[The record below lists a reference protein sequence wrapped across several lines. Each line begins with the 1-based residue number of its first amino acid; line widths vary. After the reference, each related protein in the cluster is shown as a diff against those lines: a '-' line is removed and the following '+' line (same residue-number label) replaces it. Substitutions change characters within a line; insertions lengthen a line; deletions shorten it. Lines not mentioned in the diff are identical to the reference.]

1 MTTAHPSTP
10 QPTTGFRR
18 FLPHAHPISWWML
31 VVTTGAILINSV
43 DRGILPAVLPAIL
56 TEFGLTDA
64 EGGFLTGLSFFGT
77 AIGGLVIGIFG
88 DALGKGARRAWAWAV
103 AVAIVIVAA
112 VLTAFSRT
120 LGQLQIFRV
129 IMGVGT
135 GGMEPVNV
143 TMVGEWW
150 QKENRGFA
158 VGTHHTGFPLGQ
170 FVGLLLIGGVVA
182 AAGWREAFLFI
193 PLIAIPIVVIQVVI
207 ARRRNLTKVN
217 SWITE
222 HGMTPSLTEDELDEE
237 RTEKPTRAAWT
248 SVRAALRE
256 RNVRLAVAVNF
267 LFLWAEAGVV
277 TFLTVQLTRDAG
289 LPLALAITVSGASG
303 ITGWIGQIVWG
314 TVSDHKGRKFSLSI
328 LAVGWA
334 VTVALMVFISSLTSA
349 WVILIA
355 WGLFRNSPFPVMYA
369 SIIDAV
375 PEGASSGLGIMIGIG
390 LGLSGLVAAPV
401 AGFVIGHF
409 GFTVH
414 YLFIAALCLLAL
426 VPIALIRE
434 TASGVAS

>member
-56 TEFGLTDA
+56 SEFGLTDA

-103 AVAIVIVAA
+103 AVAIVIISS

-120 LGQLQIFRV
+120 LGQLQIYRV

-193 PLIAIPIVVIQVVI
+193 PLIAIPI
-207 ARRRNLTKVN
+207 
-217 SWITE
+217 
-222 HGMTPSLTEDELDEE
+222 DD
-237 RTEKPTRAAWT
+237 
-248 SVRAALRE
+248 
-256 RNVRLAVAVNF
+256 
-267 LFLWAEAGVV
+267 
-277 TFLTVQLTRDAG
+277 
-289 LPLALAITVSGASG
+289 
-303 ITGWIGQIVWG
+303 
-314 TVSDHKGRKFSLSI
+314 
-328 LAVGWA
+328 
-334 VTVALMVFISSLTSA
+334 
-349 WVILIA
+349 
-355 WGLFRNSPFPVMYA
+355 
-369 SIIDAV
+369 
-375 PEGASSGLGIMIGIG
+375 
-390 LGLSGLVAAPV
+390 
-401 AGFVIGHF
+401 
-409 GFTVH
+409 
-414 YLFIAALCLLAL
+414 FIASL
-426 VPIALIRE
+426 
-434 TASGVAS
+434 